1 VNLRDFISETL
12 TQIVGGV
19 ADAQRAASEMGGK
32 VSPRLSGIASH
43 ASDHGFLSAQGGSAQ
58 VVRFDVALTVKEGTG
73 TKGGI
78 GIVAGI
84 VSVGS
89 AGQSSTENSSV
100 SRVQFS
106 VPLTL
111 PSAP

>member
-1 VNLRDFISETL
+1 MNLRDFISETL
-12 TQIVGGV
+12 TQIIGGV
-19 ADAQRAASEMGGK
+19 TDAQKAAVEMGGK
-32 VSPRLSGIASH
+32 VSPKLSGSTNY

-84 VSVGS
+84 VSLGS
-89 AGQSSTENSSV
+89 TGQSNAESSSV

-106 VPLTL
+106 VPVTL
-111 PSAP
+111 PSAL